1 MIGLIACVAAG
12 GAGGTLLR
20 FAVSQW
26 VNGRWPQHSH
36 VAILLVNL
44 VGCLLIGYLYGLFL
58 SRPDIPLEVRAGLTV
73 GVMGG
78 LTTFSTF
85 SMDTLRLIEGGQL
98 ATAFGYLACS
108 VLGGLLA
115 TWAGLSFARL

>member
-1 MIGLIACVAAG
+1 MIGLLACVAAG
-12 GAGGTLLR
+12 GALGTLAR
-20 FAVSQW
+20 FGVSQW
-26 VNGRWPQHSH
+26 VNGHWPQQSH
-36 VAILLVNL
+36 LATLLVNL
-44 VGCLLIGYLYGLFL
+44 LGCLLIGYLYGLFL

-73 GVMGG
+73 GVLGG

-85 SMDTLRLIEGGQL
+85 SLDTLRLLEGGQL
-98 ATAFGYLACS
+98 TTAFGYLACS

>member
-12 GAGGTLLR
+12 GAAGTLLR
-20 FAVSQW
+20 FGVSQW
-26 VNGRWPQHSH
+26 VNGQWPQHSH
-36 VAILLVNL
+36 LAILLVNL

-73 GVMGG
+73 GVLGG

-85 SMDTLRLIEGGQL
+85 SLDTLRLLEAGQPV
-98 ATAFGYLACS
+98 TAFCYLACS
-108 VLGGLLA
+108 VLGGLMA